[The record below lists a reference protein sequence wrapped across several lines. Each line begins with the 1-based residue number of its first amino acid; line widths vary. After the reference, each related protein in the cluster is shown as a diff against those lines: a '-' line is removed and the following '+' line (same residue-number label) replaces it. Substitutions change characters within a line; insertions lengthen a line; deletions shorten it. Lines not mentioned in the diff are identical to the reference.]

1 MVSRTIFDP
10 VTYGGITAANRLV
23 MAAMPRNQA
32 TPEGH
37 ATGAMADYY
46 AQRASAGLII
56 TEGTQPNQQGQGFA
70 KTPGIYTEAQAQSWR
85 NVTDAVHQRGGRI
98 AVQMSHAGRIGHP
111 ALYDSGHTSVAPS
124 AIRASGQTATP
135 KGMTSYQTPLEMGRV
150 DITQTIKDFA
160 TAARFAISAGF
171 DGVEIQAGNG
181 FLLHQFMAQNT
192 NQRRDTYGG
201 SLTNRVRFAVEVAES
216 VSKAIGP
223 DRTGLRISPGSPD
236 NDIAEGDTGALY
248 ATLIKNLPQLAFL
261 DIMET
266 NNRSMT
272 REIRRHWKGPV
283 ILNPHAGA
291 DHWPAGTGA
300 IDPVLRENL
309 ADGVSFGALFQADP
323 DLVDRVGNGARF
335 N

>member
-1 MVSRTIFDP
+1 
-10 VTYGGITAANRLV
+10 
-23 MAAMPRNQA
+23 
-32 TPEGH
+32 
-37 ATGAMADYY
+37 
-46 AQRASAGLII
+46 
-56 TEGTQPNQQGQGFA
+56 
-70 KTPGIYTEAQAQSWR
+70 
-85 NVTDAVHQRGGRI
+85 
-98 AVQMSHAGRIGHP
+98 
-111 ALYDSGHTSVAPS
+111 
-124 AIRASGQTATP
+124 
-135 KGMTSYQTPLEMGRV
+135 MTSYQTPLEMGRV

-192 NQRRDTYGG
+192 NRRRDTYGG